1 MRYTYCVR
9 VASRSRGRKG
19 RVVARFVLRRL
30 GFILLVSLAIVFFS
44 FFGMRMASNSIRPSP
59 SYDPIPPARYAAQ
72 QTVRYVRNLSHGDL
86 GTILIRRGTQTAV
99 GDTIADTYPKSMG
112 LLLIALFVA
121 AAIGLPIGVSAA
133 VHRHSALS
141 LGTMTLT
148 LLGISLPSFSVA
160 ALLQIA
166 EIYWYRSF
174 GFRLVPV
181 GGFGWDAHLVI
192 PTLVLA
198 ARPLAYLARIAY
210 MTFSEIL
217 DQDYIRTAHSKGLSQ
232 SRVMQD
238 HAYPNAAV
246 PILTGLGVS
255 LRFSLGSL
263 PVVEYFLGWPGI
275 GAALLDAIRN
285 QQAVG
290 VAGMALALGLT
301 FMLIDLLLDV
311 LYRYVDP
318 RLEEQEI

>member
-1 MRYTYCVR
+1 M
-9 VASRSRGRKG
+9 
-19 RVVARFVLRRL
+19 ARFVLRRL
-30 GFILLVSLAIVFFS
+30 GFILVVSLGIVFFS
-44 FFGMRMASNSIRPSP
+44 FFGMRMASNSISPSP
-59 SYDPIPPARYAAQ
+59 SYDPIPPARYAVQ
-72 QTVRYVRNLSHGDL
+72 ETVRYVQNLSHGDL
-86 GTILIRRGTQTAV
+86 GTMLILRGRRGIRTAV
-99 GDTIADTYPKSMG
+99 GYIIADTYPKSMG

-133 VHRHSALS
+133 MHRRSVLS

-148 LLGISLPSFSVA
+148 LLGVSLPSFSVA

-210 MTFSEIL
+210 MTFSGIL
-217 DQDYIRTAHSKGLSQ
+217 DQDYIRTARSKGLYQ

-285 QQAVG
+285 RQDVG
-290 VAGMALALGLT
+290 VAGMALVLGLT
-301 FMLIDLLLDV
+301 FMMINLLLDV

-318 RLEEQEI
+318 RLKEQTI